1 MCYKIYSTH
10 SLKAMAN
17 IPDEAYTEYGFL
29 DAPASFETLWTSLE
43 SYILES
49 SVIRKLDEMGMIEQ
63 KVWCDE
69 VPVRQPQTSLIQILI

>member
-49 SVIRKLDEMGMIEQ
+49 SVIRKLASRKSGATRCVSHTPLSS
-63 KVWCDE
+63 KY
-69 VPVRQPQTSLIQILI
+69 